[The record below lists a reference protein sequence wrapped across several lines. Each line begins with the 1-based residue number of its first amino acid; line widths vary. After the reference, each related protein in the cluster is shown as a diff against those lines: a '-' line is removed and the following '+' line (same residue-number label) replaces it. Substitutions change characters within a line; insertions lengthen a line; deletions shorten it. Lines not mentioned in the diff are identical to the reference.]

1 MRILGLDVG
10 SKTIGVAVSDA
21 LKLTAQGI
29 TTLAFDEDD
38 MSSADDALEKIIAEH
53 EISQIVVG
61 FPKNMNGT
69 IGPRGEI
76 TEIYARRI
84 ERKFQ
89 LPIHLVDERLS
100 TIAAEKTL
108 IKADVSRKGRKKV
121 IDKIAAVV
129 ILQSFLD
136 QSNLGGV

>member
-38 MSSADDALEKIIAEH
+38 MSSADESLTKIITEY
-53 EISQIVVG
+53 EVSKIVVG
-61 FPKNMNGT
+61 YPKNMNGT
-69 IGPRGEI
+69 VGPRGEI
-76 TEIYARRI
+76 TEIYARRL
-84 ERKFQ
+84 ERNFK
-89 LPIHLVDERLS
+89 LPVQLVDERLS
-100 TIAAEKTL
+100 TVAAEKTL
-108 IKADVSRKGRKKV
+108 IKADVTRKGRKKV

-129 ILQSFLD
+129 ILQSYLD
-136 QSNLGGV
+136 QSN

>member
-38 MSSADDALEKIIAEH
+38 MSSADEALEKLIAEY
-53 EISQIVVG
+53 EISQIIVG
-61 FPKNMNGT
+61 YPKNMNGT
-69 IGPRGEI
+69 VGPRGEI

-84 ERKFQ
+84 ERNFQ
-89 LPIHLVDERLS
+89 LPIQLVDERLS
-100 TIAAEKTL
+100 TVSAERTL
-108 IKADVSRKGRKKV
+108 IEADVSRKGRKKV

-129 ILQSFLD
+129 ILQSYLD
-136 QSNLGGV
+136 QSSLGGV